1 MKEKRLERVERRRPM
16 VEINLGTDS
25 RSRQSWAP
33 LPKLSQS
40 KRGPGV
46 LKRLLGLGKG

>member
-16 VEINLGTDS
+16 VEISLHGDS
-25 RSRQSWAP
+25 KTRPSWPPRA
-33 LPKLSQS
+33 KLSS
-40 KRGPGV
+40 AKGRPGV